1 MYPIVKIRSFLLTNL
16 MLIVSTSLSA
26 QNRCEYKYDA
36 NGNIVSR
43 VKVSLSVEEY
53 KGIDRNKLSN
63 EINSDIRIIK
73 EASNKFRVESLG
85 STAEKEVRV
94 YNSAAQIVEAET
106 FDEQNKIIDLSGKQ
120 NGVYIIEVET
130 PEGKKSLKTLIQ

>member
-1 MYPIVKIRSFLLTNL
+1 MATKRLLPIAIMIIAN
-16 MLIVSTSLSA
+16 TSLSA
-26 QNRCEYKYDA
+26 QNKCEYKYDA
-36 NGNIVSR
+36 NGNVISR
-43 VKVSLSVEEY
+43 TQFSQAIEEY
-53 KGIDRNKLSN
+53 KGINRYKFSYKG
-63 EINSDIRIIK
+63 SDIRIIK

>member
-1 MYPIVKIRSFLLTNL
+1 MKIRSFLLTNL